1 MFRSWYRG
9 LAKRPSRQTSHGP
22 RPRTRLQVEA
32 LEDRQ
37 LMASTITI
45 TSLALPGS
53 ATGVNQLPAATEGQA
68 SNTLD
73 AFFTDSTAGIKASD
87 LTATIDYGD
96 GTPLVTASIDPAGSG
111 QFHITDAHTFPEE
124 SGSVVPPFTFNVTL
138 HVFENANPTDSI
150 IQTGQAQV
158 LDAPL
163 GQGNPIDPT
172 TVKHTEFTG
181 GNLGNS
187 TTVAQALANFRTA
200 IGGTDNGGVAA
211 PQNGGFRTI
220 NWDGVKLD
228 GTDFGGPPN
237 TTVIDKGKTVAIPL
251 DRFQERG
258 VFFGAIYAVSTDQ
271 QPGGA
276 FADVNPNAAGLFTSF
291 SPHNVFAMMNDNGID
306 FKFVS
311 PSVHTTDLVSAGS
324 RGFGAVFENVTLPNT
339 TSIEYFHDGVSLG
352 KFFVPVTGKGQSVF
366 LGELFD
372 DPIVTNVVLTL
383 GTDVIFRFDGTTF
396 TAGGADDPANN
407 HNLVTVDDWV
417 YAEPVPL
424 ANGFPIVSGAQ
435 GTANAPVI
443 ATTTVGAPFNGV
455 VATFNDQDP
464 AAHAGDFTATIN
476 WGDGHL
482 TNGTI
487 TANGKGGFD
496 VSGVNTYTHAG
507 AFPINVD
514 IADFGGGPGAGGSAP
529 TLSVNNTIKVQPGST
544 TTTLTV
550 STGQSQFNQPVTLT
564 ATVHAAGDVGGTV
577 TFYSDGTPLGTV
589 PVGPGN
595 QASLTTSS
603 LPPGN
608 HSLTAVFS
616 GDANFQGSAGTAS
629 ESVSPNVTGQFFIL
643 LGKAHKHGKHFRI
656 KATLVYVG
664 ANALPGPVFLALDG
678 LPNGVSLQ
686 GANGVTLTQP
696 PPGSPFVVLNL
707 SGASQ
712 VSPGQFLSL
721 DLDFSAPSAGKIVFS
736 PRLLAGAI

>member
-9 LAKRPSRQTSHGP
+9 FDKRPFRQTSRGP
-22 RPRTRLQVEA
+22 RPRARLQVED

-37 LMASTITI
+37 LMATSITI
-45 TSLALPGS
+45 TSLSLPGS
-53 ATGVNQLPAATEGQA
+53 ATGINQLPAATEGQA
-68 SNTLD
+68 ANSLD
-73 AFFTDSTAGIKASD
+73 AFFTDTTPGIKATD

-96 GTPLVTASIDPAGSG
+96 GTPLVTATIDPAGSAG
-111 QFHITDAHTFPEE
+111 FHITDAHTFPEE
-124 SGSVVPPFTFNVTL
+124 SGSVVPPFDFNVTL
-138 HVFENANPTDSI
+138 TISEKANPTDSI
-150 IQTGQAQV
+150 TQTGQAQV

-163 GQGNPIDPT
+163 GQGNPINIAPA
-172 TVKHTEFTG
+172 HQQFTG
-181 GNLGNS
+181 GDLGNGTS
-187 TTVAQALANFRTA
+187 VAQALANFRTA
-200 IGGTDNGGVAA
+200 IGGTDNGAVAA

-220 NWDGVKLD
+220 NWDAVKLD

-237 TTVIDKGKTVAIPL
+237 TTVIDPGKTVAIPL

-258 VFFGAIYAVSTDQ
+258 VFFGAVYAVSTDQ

-276 FADVNPNAAGLFTSF
+276 FADVNPNAAGLFNSF

-306 FKFVS
+306 FKFVA

-352 KFFVPVTGKGQSVF
+352 KFFVPTTTKGQQVF
-366 LGELFD
+366 LGELFN

-383 GTDVIFRFDGTTF
+383 GTDVIFKFDGTNF
-396 TAGGADDPANN
+396 SAGGVDDPANN

-424 ANGFPIVSGAQ
+424 ANGFPIVSGGA
-435 GTANAPVI
+435 GTANAAVI
-443 ATTTVGAPFNGV
+443 GTTTVGAPFNGV

-464 AAHAGDFTATIN
+464 AANAKDYTATIN

-487 TANGKGGFD
+487 TANAKGGFD

-514 IADFGGGPGAGGSAP
+514 IADFGGGPGAAGSAP
-529 TLSVNNTIKVQPGST
+529 TLSVNNTIQVQPGST

-550 STGQSQFNQPVTLT
+550 SSGQSQFNQPVTLT
-564 ATVHAAGDVGGTV
+564 ATVHAAGAVGGTV
-577 TFYSDGTPLGTV
+577 TFYNDGTPLGTV
-589 PVGPGN
+589 PVGANN

-608 HSLTAVFS
+608 HYLTAVYS
-616 GDANFQGSAGTAS
+616 GDANFQGSAGAAT
-629 ESVSPNVTGQFFIL
+629 ESVSPNVTGQFL
-643 LGKAHKHGKHFRI
+643 LFFGKARKHGKHFRI
-656 KATLVYVG
+656 KATLVYIG
-664 ANALPGPVFLALDG
+664 ANALPGPVLLALDG
-678 LPNGVSLQ
+678 LPGGVALE
-686 GANGVTLTQP
+686 GANGVTVTQP
-696 PPGSPFVVLNL
+696 PAGSPFVVLNL
-707 SGASQ
+707 SGAGQ

-721 DLDFSAPSAGKIVFS
+721 DLDFGAASAGKIVFT
-736 PRLLAGAI
+736 PRLLAGAF